1 MMYITQRN
9 KPTPHDRLG
18 LTLSIALLVH
28 ALIVFGVS
36 FTKEDRPSIRFNTM
50 DIILIKQETK
60 ADNESEMLAQANLEG
75 GGKFEEVDK
84 PATSITPS
92 FSDANQ
98 QVIDKPTLKEELL
111 QPHDIEMSK
120 TEIPEILDVNEQS
133 MQVIAKQEEKNEV
146 ADIISE
152 KQELDFVY
160 EKFDEPNIEK
170 KIKKRVT
177 TPPTIPSADEL
188 LTNSFEIASSDNEVR
203 REMIEKTERLRRK
216 YISANTKQYEYA
228 SYMDSWRRK
237 VERVGNLNYPEEARK
252 LNLSGSLQL
261 EVALNRDG
269 TINEITLR
277 KSSGKKVLD
286 DAAIKIVE
294 LAAPYA
300 AFPENIE
307 NKVDI
312 LHILRTWQFI
322 NNRSFK

>member
-1 MMYITQRN
+1 
-9 KPTPHDRLG
+9 
-18 LTLSIALLVH
+18 
-28 ALIVFGVS
+28 
-36 FTKEDRPSIRFNTM
+36 M
-50 DIILIKQETK
+50 DIILVKQETK

-75 GGKFEEVDK
+75 GGEFEEVDK